1 MSDAFN
7 RALPEV
13 SDVGPEQLHQSISDH
28 SDPRL
33 KVVFFWGPKCPNC
46 DIFKQAL
53 PGLLEKMRHWPVHI
67 LRSNA
72 YAHRDMATDFGL
84 RGIPTF
90 LLYRNGR
97 RLGRMSQYRGE
108 DFFLAVLG
116 ENLPRGQ
123 MDNKPAHPAGNQPQK
138 TRPNL
143 SLVSNSEH

>member
-13 SDVGPEQLHQSISDH
+13 SDVGPDQLHQLIKDD

-46 DIFKQAL
+46 DTFKQAL
-53 PGLLEKMRHWPVHI
+53 PGLLEKMRNWPVHI

-90 LLYRNGR
+90 LLYRDGR

-108 DFFLAVLG
+108 EFFLGVLG
-116 ENLPRGQ
+116 ENLPSGQ
-123 MDNKPAHPAGNQPQK
+123 TVNKYAPPAEGQPAK
-138 TRPNL
+138 TPPKL
-143 SLVSNSEH
+143 SLVGD